1 MLGKAKFA
9 TLMPIKNMNRA
20 IRFYTKS
27 LGGKLQERA
36 TGAMKNDWASV
47 KVAGEQIWLIT
58 PSKREKRTVAYSTF
72 VVSDIKRTVKALT
85 KSGVKFDKAE
95 DMGPGT
101 RIEGPIAY
109 APWGAS
115 AFFQD
120 SEGNLLMVW
129 QNFPPM

>member
-58 PSKREKRTVAYSTF
+58 PAKREKRTVAYSSF
-72 VVSDIKRTVKALT
+72 LVRDIKRTVKALT
-85 KSGVKFDKAE
+85 KSGVKFDPAE
-95 DMGPGT
+95 RMEGSKS
-101 RIEGPIAY
+101 EGPIAWM
-109 APWGAS
+109 PWGGS
-115 AFFQD
+115 AFFKD
-120 SEGNLLMVW
+120 SEGNLLMLW
-129 QNFPPM
+129 QNIPPM